1 MEKKKAEKEN
11 NNLEGQSVKKAR
23 HSLVDILQKQNE
35 IEKLGRPI
43 MKVLS
48 SLNADISQDYGEIL
62 RNFLPVG
69 QRGNGEKMASFCFFL
84 QRRHQIF
91 VQKSPEETGLFKE
104 KFFTNI
110 YREADSGTKYL
121 RRRILTWYDIGHL
134 KTKEVQDIVFMTG
147 SYR

>member
-11 NNLEGQSVKKAR
+11 DDLEGQSVKKAR

-69 QRGNGEKMASFCFFL
+69 QRGKGENMSSFCFFL
-84 QRRHQIF
+84 QR
-91 VQKSPEETGLFKE
+91 
-104 KFFTNI
+104 
-110 YREADSGTKYL
+110 
-121 RRRILTWYDIGHL
+121 
-134 KTKEVQDIVFMTG
+134 
-147 SYR
+147 

>member
-1 MEKKKAEKEN
+1 MEKKKAKKDN
-11 NNLEGQSVKKAR
+11 DDQVVKKDR
-23 HSLVDILQKQNE
+23 HSVVDVRQKQKE
-35 IEKLGRPI
+35 IEKLERTV

-48 SLNADISQDYGEIL
+48 SLNANVSRDYGELL

-121 RRRILTWYDIGHL
+121 RRRILARYDVGHL
-134 KTKEVQDIVFMTG
+134 KTEEVQDIVFMTA